1 MKLTRSSREPGG
13 QASNWRPPGCSR
25 PPRPE
30 VSRLCQKSESD
41 EKQNQT
47 NRISLNLDR
56 HGHQSERHRRRRR
69 VWTRLK
75 LVDVAAVVVFIV
87 LSSPFALLAEAQH
100 VEGNSVGIFLE
111 PPNLLWSE
119 LLSGAYVIKLQD
131 ESGSIKCKQIVREQH
146 LPRDESWI
154 AMAFWKYFLS
164 NNATCYIRDQC
175 CHLRAD
181 GASLRIW
188 A

>member
-25 PPRPE
+25 QPRPE

-47 NRISLNLDR
+47 NRNSLNLDR

-87 LSSPFALLAEAQH
+87 LSSPFALIAEAQH
-100 VEGNSVGIFLE
+100 VEGNSGGNFFRASPPFLVG
-111 PPNLLWSE
+111 
-119 LLSGAYVIKLQD
+119 
-131 ESGSIKCKQIVREQH
+131 VRPVG
-146 LPRDESWI
+146 LCYKTPR
-154 AMAFWKYFLS
+154 
-164 NNATCYIRDQC
+164 CIRFPEM
-175 CHLRAD
+175 
-181 GASLRIW
+181 
-188 A
+188 

>member
-47 NRISLNLDR
+47 NRNSLNLDR

-87 LSSPFALLAEAQH
+87 LSSPFALIAEAQH
-100 VEGNSVGIFLE
+100 VEGNSVGNFLG
-111 PPNLLWSE
+111 PPNLFWSE
-119 LLSGAYVIKLQD
+119 LVSGAYVIKVYD
-131 ESGSIKCKQIVREQH
+131 IVIYDKI
-146 LPRDESWI
+146 LI
-154 AMAFWKYFLS
+154 L
-164 NNATCYIRDQC
+164 CYKTTK
-175 CHLRAD
+175 
-181 GASLRIW
+181 SS
-188 A
+188 